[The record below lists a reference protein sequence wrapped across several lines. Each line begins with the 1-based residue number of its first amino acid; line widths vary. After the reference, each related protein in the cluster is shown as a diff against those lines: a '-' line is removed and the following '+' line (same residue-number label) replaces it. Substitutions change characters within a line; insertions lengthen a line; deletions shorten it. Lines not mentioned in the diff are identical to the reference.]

1 MSAEEKSMKHFVL
14 SAAAAVAA
22 FVAVPA
28 GAVGF
33 VNIGGGD
40 GTFDFGPAP
49 YFGTITGNNNGI
61 NNTIAQYTEIV
72 PFAGLFSFI
81 WEYTTLDVDGSG
93 FDPAGY
99 VLNGVYTQLTTNGF
113 PFGSTQSGGFSIS
126 LDAGDEFGFYVS
138 STDGDLGPGVLSF
151 GAGVIPE
158 PATWA
163 MLITGFG
170 LVGFAARRRRAA
182 LAA

>member
-1 MSAEEKSMKHFVL
+1 MKHFVL

-40 GTFDFGPAP
+40 GTFASGPAP
-49 YFGTITGNNNGI
+49 FFGTITGANNLAAGS
-61 NNTIAQYTEIV
+61 IAQYTEIA
-72 PFAGLFSFI
+72 PFPSLYSFF
-81 WEYTTLDVDGSG
+81 WKYTTFDVDGSSW
-93 FDPAGY
+93 DPAGY
-99 VLNGVYTQLTTNGF
+99 VLNGVYTQLTAGNA
-113 PFGSTQSGGFSIS
+113 PFGSTQSGTFSIA
-126 LDAGDEFGFYVS
+126 LNTGDEFGFYVA
-138 STDGDLGPGVLSF
+138 TIDGAFGPGVLSF
-151 GAGVIPE
+151 GAGAIPE

-170 LVGFAARRRRAA
+170 LVGFAARRRRTA